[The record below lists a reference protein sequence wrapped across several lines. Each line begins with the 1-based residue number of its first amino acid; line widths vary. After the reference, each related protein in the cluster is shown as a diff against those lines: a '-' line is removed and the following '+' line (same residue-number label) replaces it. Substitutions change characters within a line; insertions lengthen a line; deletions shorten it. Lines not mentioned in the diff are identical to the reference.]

1 MFDISL
7 LFKIGA
13 MGVLLM
19 VIEKVLEGNGKK
31 EFAVLANLAG
41 MVIILITI
49 IGMISNLFDTVRTM
63 FTFEVNFMEIIKI
76 ALFAFTALFIFLLLK
91 DKKSEIGL
99 LVILAAGIGIF
110 LYMIGQLGDVIE
122 FIKDIANKANIDT
135 VYIGIVLKIL
145 AIAYITSF
153 CSEICKDSGAGSIGS
168 KVEFAGKIMIL
179 GLAIPILMAVLNSI
193 LQIL

>member
-1 MFDISL
+1 
-7 LFKIGA
+7 
-13 MGVLLM
+13 
-19 VIEKVLEGNGKK
+19 
-31 EFAVLANLAG
+31 
-41 MVIILITI
+41 
-49 IGMISNLFDTVRTM
+49 
-63 FTFEVNFMEIIKI
+63 MEIIQV
-76 ALFAFTALFIFLLLK
+76 AFFAFTALFIFLLLK
-91 DKKSEIGL
+91 DNKSQVGFI
-99 LVILAAGIGIF
+99 VILAAGIGIF
-110 LYMIGQLGDVIE
+110 LYMIGQLADVIE

-179 GLAIPILMAVLNSI
+179 GLAVPILMAVLNSI

>member
-1 MFDISL
+1 
-7 LFKIGA
+7 
-13 MGVLLM
+13 
-19 VIEKVLEGNGKK
+19 
-31 EFAVLANLAG
+31 
-41 MVIILITI
+41 
-49 IGMISNLFDTVRTM
+49 
-63 FTFEVNFMEIIKI
+63 MEIIQV
-76 ALFAFTALFIFLLLK
+76 AFFAFTALFIFLLLK
-91 DKKSEIGL
+91 DNKSQVGF

-110 LYMIGQLGDVIE
+110 LYMIGQLAEVIE

-179 GLAIPILMAVLNSI
+179 GLAVPILMAVLNSI